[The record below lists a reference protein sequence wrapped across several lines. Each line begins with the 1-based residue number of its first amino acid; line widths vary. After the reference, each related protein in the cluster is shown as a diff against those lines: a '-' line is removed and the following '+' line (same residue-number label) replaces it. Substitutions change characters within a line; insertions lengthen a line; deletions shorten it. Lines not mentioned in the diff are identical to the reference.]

1 MASKRCI
8 RRRRER
14 VSRTM
19 CRSQRLHIERCCLN
33 KQPFDTFDQAEGEML
48 SLMGASYYDGEDLT
62 SVQSLETT
70 TTSAMCR
77 ANSAGKS

>member
-1 MASKRCI
+1 MASKRCV

-14 VSRTM
+14 VSHTV

-48 SLMGASYYDGEDLT
+48 SLMGASYYDSEDLNVYLCPVT
-62 SVQSLETT
+62 GNHYHFGHVPSQL
-70 TTSAMCR
+70 R
-77 ANSAGKS
+77 R